1 MIKLKT
7 ILKELYSIPGT
18 SAMPTYNI
26 DGEIQQVIATYND
39 IVKQVLMGGVSE
51 LNPTDWDYDR
61 HGEIRSKSG
70 GTQGYSTQR
79 AVYEDKKATRMV
91 DNALFNIGW
100 RVAIE
105 ENNLVFIPL
114 K

>member
-1 MIKLKT
+1 MIKLKN

-18 SAMPTYNI
+18 SAMPTYNM
-26 DGEIQQVIATYND
+26 DGEILQVISTYND
-39 IVKQVLMGGVSE
+39 IVKQVLMGGTSE
-51 LNPTDWDYDR
+51 LNPADWEFDR

-79 AVYEDKKATRMV
+79 AILDDPKATKMV
-91 DNALFNIGW
+91 DDALFNIGW

-105 ENNLVFIPL
+105 GSVLVFIPL